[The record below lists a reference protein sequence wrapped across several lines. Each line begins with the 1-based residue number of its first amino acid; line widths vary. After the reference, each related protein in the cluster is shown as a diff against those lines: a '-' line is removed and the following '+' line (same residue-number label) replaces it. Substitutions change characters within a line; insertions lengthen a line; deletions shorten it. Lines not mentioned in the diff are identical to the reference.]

1 MVKKANVLGT
11 DYKIEVRKISEDTD
25 LKENG
30 WSGYC
35 NETLKLIVVGDVHDD
50 EFYKNC
56 TEEERSQIEKE
67 ILRHELTHAFFN
79 ESGLSN
85 NSLQYS
91 SGWAKNE
98 EMVDWF
104 AIQSPKIFK
113 LFTECGCL

>member
-98 EMVDWF
+98 EMVD
-104 AIQSPKIFK
+104 
-113 LFTECGCL
+113 